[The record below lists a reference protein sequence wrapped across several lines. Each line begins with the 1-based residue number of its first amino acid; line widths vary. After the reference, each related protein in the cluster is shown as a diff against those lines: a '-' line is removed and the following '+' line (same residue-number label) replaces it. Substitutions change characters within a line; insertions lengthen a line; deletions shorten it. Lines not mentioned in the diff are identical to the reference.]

1 MRIYSWII
9 AGSVGFLC
17 GAAMVG
23 RGKPALWE
31 TKMTAKEYY
40 GLMAGMLPPPV
51 QVPGFADDALEREY
65 FSPGLIKKAFAGNM
79 NAQYELAVCYDMK
92 TATPAQRAEAAYWY
106 LESARQGHEVA
117 MVELY
122 HMYLHGIAVPKSTRE
137 AMVWLHRSAELGN
150 TYAAWILGERYLAGE
165 GVHRNQREGIRWLT
179 EASESFP
186 GARKRLRS
194 LGIQPPPSKYIKDDG

>member
-1 MRIYSWII
+1 
-9 AGSVGFLC
+9 
-17 GAAMVG
+17 MVG
-23 RGKPALWE
+23 SNKQGVWGTGL
-31 TKMTAKEYY
+31 TKEEYY

-65 FSPGLIKKAFAGNM
+65 FSPSLIKKAFAGNM
-79 NAQYELAVCYDMK
+79 NAQYELAVCYDME

-117 MVELY
+117 MVRLY
-122 HMYLHGIAVPKSTRE
+122 FLYLHGIAVPKSTRE

-165 GVHRNQREGIRWLT
+165 GVHRNQREGIRWLK
-179 EASESFP
+179 EASDSWP

-194 LGIQPPPSKYIKDDG
+194 LGIQPPPSKYFPKDA